1 MELNFERR
9 DFSCLEA
16 ALREVRSSE
25 QTQTI
30 VLPDGMPDVGKV
42 LGAWGQCIQ
51 RGKEWRGGDIVF
63 TGGMMVWVLYAPEDG
78 SEPRWIDAW
87 VPFSLQWDLPD
98 GTPEGDIRMKSLVRS
113 VDARSVSPRK
123 LLVRAGMG
131 VMAEAW
137 VPKTMA
143 VTEPAEEMPGVELL
157 KSVYPVRLSKE
168 AGEKTFLIDEELS
181 LPDTAPQPDK
191 LCYYRMDVQITDKK
205 VLTGKVVFRGA
216 GKLHV
221 LYHSEEGRYNQFDT
235 EVAFSQYADLGG
247 EYGSDAL
254 AEILPEVTS
263 LELDTDDMGR
273 LRLKAGVVAQFLV
286 TDLEP
291 LAVIEDAYCPGRESE
306 LQKESLEVPALLDFR
321 QEVLAGECSI
331 NGTEGVVADTLFLPD
346 FPRGQRTDTGVELEV
361 PGTVQVLSYGEDG
374 VIQCGTGRWEAR
386 QVIAADEQSALWALP
401 CFANVQA
408 IPAAGGIQVKAEVN
422 LGVTASGGLGIP
434 MVTGVCLGESAKPDP
449 GRPSLILR
457 RAGDARLWDIAKS
470 AGSTVSAIRKANNLQ
485 SEPAPDQMLLIP
497 VP

>member
-1 MELNFERR
+1 MKNFEQELY
-9 DFSCLEA
+9 DFLTGTGRCASVPMPVHVTMAGE
-16 ALREVRSSE
+16 
-25 QTQTI
+25 
-30 VLPDGMPDVGKV
+30 LPVFDCGEGRLAVVAVPLDYFV
-42 LGAWGQCIQ
+42 
-51 RGKEWRGGDIVF
+51 RGGSVAELRQAAGAVAAAG
-63 TGGMMVWVLYAPEDG
+63 TVYVYED
-78 SEPRWIDAW
+78 RW
-87 VPFSLQWDLPD
+87 
-98 GTPEGDIRMKSLVRS
+98 
-113 VDARSVSPRK
+113 
-123 LLVRAGMG
+123 
-131 VMAEAW
+131 
-137 VPKTMA
+137 
-143 VTEPAEEMPGVELL
+143 
-157 KSVYPVRLSKE
+157 
-168 AGEKTFLIDEELS
+168 
-181 LPDTAPQPDK
+181 
-191 LCYYRMDVQITDKK
+191 
-205 VLTGKVVFRGA
+205 RGA
-216 GKLHV
+216 GPLTRSMLEVRLGQGMRVFARNCGVRIITAETAAAFLERNHV
-221 LYHSEEGRYNQFDT
+221 YGPARSEIRLGLFRERATGAGEAAMDRTPQLAAVAVFSSGRRMDGGILSY
-235 EVAFSQYADLGG
+235 EWVRYASLRGVRVTGG
-247 EYGSDAL
+247 
-254 AEILPEVTS
+254 
-263 LELDTDDMGR
+263 MGR
-273 LRLKAGVVAQFLV
+273 LRLKAGVVAPVLV
-286 TDLEP
+286 ADLEP

-306 LQKESLEVPALLDFR
+306 LQKESLAVPALLDFR

-346 FPRGQRTDTGVELEV
+346 FPSGQRTDTGVELEV

-401 CFANVQA
+401 CFANIQA